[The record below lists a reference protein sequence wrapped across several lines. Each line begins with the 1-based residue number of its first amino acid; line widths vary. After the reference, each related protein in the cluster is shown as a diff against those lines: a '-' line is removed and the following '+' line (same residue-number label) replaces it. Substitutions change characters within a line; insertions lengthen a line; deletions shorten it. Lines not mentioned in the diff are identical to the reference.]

1 MDLETMAPVDD
12 LEALLDEDE
21 DESWLGDASTMT
33 CSNQCGCTS

>member
-21 DESWLGDASTMT
+21 DESWLGDAATFQ
-33 CSNQCGCTS
+33 CSEQGGGCS